1 MLGMGTWEILVIF
14 LAALLLFGS
23 KRLPG
28 VARSLAKGIN
38 ELKKAADDIRRD
50 LKIDDF
56 DKDVHG

>member
-1 MLGMGTWEILVIF
+1 MLGMGTWEILVIL

-23 KRLPG
+23 KRLPE
-28 VARSLAKGIN
+28 VARSLGKGIN

-56 DKDVHG
+56 DKDSRG